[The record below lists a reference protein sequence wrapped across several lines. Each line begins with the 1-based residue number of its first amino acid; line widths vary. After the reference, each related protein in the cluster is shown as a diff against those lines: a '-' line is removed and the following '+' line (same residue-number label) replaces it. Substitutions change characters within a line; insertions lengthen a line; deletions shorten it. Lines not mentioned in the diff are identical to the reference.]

1 MQIAMLDDQ
10 FPFREQ
16 LRLLIQTIPAPDGSE
31 YDITAIANATGL
43 SAQSLLYMLDGR
55 TSNPRLDSLRNIC
68 WFYDI
73 SLDYFECSSEEECR
87 SFLAQNAA
95 QRASS
100 LVHEI
105 DQKAE
110 ALTPSDKSRVLRLID
125 RLNVLRRLRKH

>member
-1 MQIAMLDDQ
+1 MIDNP

-16 LRLLIQTIPAPDGSE
+16 LRILIQTIPAPDGNA
-31 YDITAIANATGL
+31 YNITTIANATGL

-55 TSNPRLDSLRNIC
+55 TNNPRLESLRSIC
-68 WFYDI
+68 RFYNI

-95 QRASS
+95 HLASP
-100 LVHEI
+100 LVREI

-125 RLNVLRRLRKH
+125 RVNVLRRLRKH

>member
-1 MQIAMLDDQ
+1 MLNDP

-16 LRLLIQTIPAPDGSE
+16 LRILIQTLPADNGNV
-31 YDITAIANATGL
+31 YDIHVIAKATGL

-55 TSNPRLDSLRNIC
+55 TTNPRLDSLRRIC
-68 WFYDI
+68 RFYNI
-73 SLDYFECSSEEECR
+73 SLDYFECSSEAQCR

-95 QRASS
+95 HLASP
-100 LVHEI
+100 LIREI

-125 RLNVLRRLRKH
+125 RVNVLRRLRKH